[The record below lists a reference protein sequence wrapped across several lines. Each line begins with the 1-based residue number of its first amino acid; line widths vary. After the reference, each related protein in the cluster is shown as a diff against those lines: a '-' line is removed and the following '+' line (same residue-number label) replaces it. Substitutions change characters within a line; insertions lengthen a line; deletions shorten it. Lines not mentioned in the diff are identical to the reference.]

1 MIPFVDLKAQY
12 RGIQSEVATAVN
24 RVLESADFVQSG
36 EVRQFEEEFAA
47 YCGTEHAIAVNSG
60 TSALHLALLALG
72 IGPGDEV
79 VTVPFTFVATIA
91 AVGYT
96 GAKPVF
102 VDVEPDSLTMDVS
115 RLEEAI
121 TSRTR
126 AIMPVHLYG
135 QVADMEGILDVG
147 RRYGLPVVED
157 ACQAHGAEYH
167 RLRAGSIG
175 EIGCFSF
182 YPAKNLGAYGEG
194 GAITTNDAALA
205 RQMRMLRNWGAEQ
218 KYIHTVKGYN
228 YRLPEI
234 QAAVLRVKL
243 GHLEQWTEARRAHA
257 RLYDEL
263 LDGLAVTPRELPARR
278 HAYHVYAV
286 QVQDRS
292 ALQRKLDAVGIQTG
306 VHYPVPLHLQP
317 AWAELGHG
325 PGDFPVSEAAADH
338 VVSLPMYAE
347 LSDEHIAEVAMQ
359 IGEAT
364 RRQIA

>member
-12 RGIQSEVATAVN
+12 RAIQAEVGAALE
-24 RVLESADFVQSG
+24 RVLESADFVQG
-36 EVRQFEEEFAA
+36 VEVEQFEEEFAA
-47 YCGTEHAIAVNSG
+47 YCGTGHAVAVNSG

-72 IGPGDEV
+72 VGPGDEV

-91 AVGYT
+91 TVGYT
-96 GAKPVF
+96 GARPVL
-102 VDVEPDSLTMDVS
+102 VDVEPDSLTMDVA
-115 RLEEAI
+115 RLEAAI
-121 TSRTR
+121 TRRTR

-135 QVADMEGILDVG
+135 QVADMEAILDIG
-147 RRYGLPVVED
+147 RRYGVPVLED
-157 ACQAHGAEYH
+157 ACQAHGAEY
-167 RLRAGSIG
+167 RGLRAGSIG

-194 GAITTNDAALA
+194 GAITTNDAGLA
-205 RQMRMLRNWGAEQ
+205 KQMRMLRNWGAEQ
-218 KYIHTVKGYN
+218 KYVHSVKGYN

-243 GHLEQWTEARRAHA
+243 RHLEEWTEARRSRAK
-257 RLYDEL
+257 LYDEL
-263 LDGLAVTPRELPARR
+263 LDGLAATPRELPARR

-292 ALQRKLDAVGIQTG
+292 ALRRKLDAVGIQTG

-317 AWAELGHG
+317 AWSELGHR

-338 VVSLPMYAE
+338 VVSLPMYPE
-347 LSDEHIAEVAMQ
+347 LSDDDIAEVAVQ

>member
-12 RGIQSEVATAVN
+12 RGIQADVGAAIG
-24 RVLESADFVQSG
+24 RVLESADFVQG
-36 EVRQFEEEFAA
+36 AEVQAFEEEFAA
-47 YCGTEHAIAVNSG
+47 YCGTEHAIAVNTG

-72 IGPGDEV
+72 VGPGDEV

-91 AVGYT
+91 AIGYT

-102 VDVEPDSLTMDVS
+102 VDVEPDSLTMDPA
-115 RLEEAI
+115 RLEAAI
-121 TSRTR
+121 TPRTR

-157 ACQAHGAEYH
+157 ACQAHGAEYR

-205 RQMRMLRNWGAEQ
+205 QQMRLLRNWGAEQ
-218 KYIHTVKGYN
+218 KYIHTMKGYN
-228 YRLPEI
+228 YRLPEL

-243 GHLEQWTEARRAHA
+243 GRLEEWTEARRSHA

-263 LDGLAVTPRELPARR
+263 LDGLAVLPRELPARR
-278 HAYHVYAV
+278 HAYHVYAI

-292 ALQRKLDAVGIQTG
+292 TLRRKLDAVGVQTG

-317 AWAELGHG
+317 AWSELGHR

-347 LSDEHIAEVAMQ
+347 LTDEAIAEVATELA
-359 IGEAT
+359 EAT
-364 RRQIA
+364 RLQIA

>member
-12 RGIQSEVATAVN
+12 RSIQSEVGIAIE
-24 RVLESADFVQSG
+24 RVLESADFVQAA
-36 EVRQFEEEFAA
+36 EVQAFEEEFAA
-47 YCGTEHAIAVNSG
+47 YCSTEHAIAVNTG

-79 VTVPFTFVATIA
+79 VTVPFTFVATVA
-91 AVGYT
+91 AIGYT
-96 GAKPVF
+96 GATPVF
-102 VDVEPDSLTMDVS
+102 ADIEPESLTMDVAS
-115 RLEEAI
+115 LEAAI

-147 RRYGLPVVED
+147 RRYGLPVIED
-157 ACQAHGAEYH
+157 ACQAHGAEY
-167 RLRAGSIG
+167 RGLRAGSIG
-175 EIGCFSF
+175 DIGCFSF

-194 GAITTNDAALA
+194 GAITTNDGGLA
-205 RQMRMLRNWGAEQ
+205 HQMRLLRNWGAEQ
-218 KYIHTVKGYN
+218 KYVHSMKGYN
-228 YRLPEI
+228 YRLPEL

-243 GHLEQWTEARRAHA
+243 SRLEEWTEARRAHA

-263 LDGLAVTPRELPARR
+263 LDGLAVTPLELPARR

-292 ALQRKLDAVGIQTG
+292 QLRRWLDAAGVQTG
-306 VHYPVPLHLQP
+306 VHYPIPLHLQP
-317 AWAELGHG
+317 AWSELGHR
-325 PGDFPVSEAAADH
+325 PGDFPVSETAADH

-347 LSDEHIAEVAMQ
+347 LTDEAIAEVAMQ
-359 IGEAT
+359 LAEAT

>member
-12 RGIQSEVATAVN
+12 RGIQADVGAAIG
-24 RVLESADFVQSG
+24 RVLESADFVQG
-36 EVRQFEEEFAA
+36 AEVQAFEEEFAA
-47 YCGTEHAIAVNSG
+47 YCGTEHAIAVNTG

-72 IGPGDEV
+72 VGPGDEV

-91 AVGYT
+91 AIGYT

-102 VDVEPDSLTMDVS
+102 VDVEPDSLTMDPA
-115 RLEEAI
+115 RLEAAI
-121 TSRTR
+121 TPRTR

-157 ACQAHGAEYH
+157 ACQAHGAEYR

-205 RQMRMLRNWGAEQ
+205 QQMRLLRNWGAEQ
-218 KYIHTVKGYN
+218 KYIHTMKGYN
-228 YRLPEI
+228 YRLPEL

-243 GHLEQWTEARRAHA
+243 GRLEEWTEEIFFWMLSRYSGRLRATLRSWRVTTYPTAQMMVKARIPVIATAKTRGTRRASR
-257 RLYDEL
+257 RLTAGANKKASVRAKAKGMRSSRAKYRIRT
-263 LDGLAVTPRELPARR
+263 VTASTRKGPTLENSVLRVEDIRPRGA
-278 HAYHVYAV
+278 
-286 QVQDRS
+286 
-292 ALQRKLDAVGIQTG
+292 
-306 VHYPVPLHLQP
+306 
-317 AWAELGHG
+317 
-325 PGDFPVSEAAADH
+325 
-338 VVSLPMYAE
+338 
-347 LSDEHIAEVAMQ
+347 
-359 IGEAT
+359 
-364 RRQIA
+364 